1 MNFVDLMQSFDLT
14 VLDRLQTLEPG
25 SAAERI
31 WKFITLFAESG
42 IFWIVLSV
50 VLLLFRRT
58 RRWGLAMGIALTLGL
73 IVGNM
78 VLKNA
83 VARIRPYDVNVY
95 YPLIIERL
103 TDYSFPS
110 GHTMGALGPALAIF
124 WYNKK
129 AGIPAV
135 IFAAL
140 ISISRLHLYAH
151 YPSDV
156 LGGAAVALFTSL
168 AGWLLSELIMNK
180 LEPKLDVLSAR
191 VKEKVRSRKGS
202 SR

>member
-1 MNFVDLMQSFDLT
+1 
-14 VLDRLQTLEPG
+14 
-25 SAAERI
+25 
-31 WKFITLFAESG
+31 
-42 IFWIVLSV
+42 
-50 VLLLFRRT
+50 
-58 RRWGLAMGIALTLGL
+58 
-73 IVGNM
+73 
-78 VLKNA
+78 
-83 VARIRPYDVNVY
+83 
-95 YPLIIERL
+95 
-103 TDYSFPS
+103 
-110 GHTMGALGPALAIF
+110 MGALGPALAIF

>member
-42 IFWIVLSV
+42 IFWIVLAV

-110 GHTMGALGPALAIF
+110 GHTMGALGRR
-124 WYNKK
+124 W
-129 AGIPAV
+129 
-135 IFAAL
+135 
-140 ISISRLHLYAH
+140 
-151 YPSDV
+151 
-156 LGGAAVALFTSL
+156 LFSGTTKRR
-168 AGWLLSELIMNK
+168 AF
-180 LEPKLDVLSAR
+180 PR
-191 VKEKVRSRKGS
+191 
-202 SR
+202 